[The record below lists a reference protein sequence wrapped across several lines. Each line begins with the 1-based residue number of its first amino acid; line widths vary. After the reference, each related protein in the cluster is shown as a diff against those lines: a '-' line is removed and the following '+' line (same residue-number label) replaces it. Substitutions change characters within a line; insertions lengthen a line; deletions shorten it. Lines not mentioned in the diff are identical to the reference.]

1 MPPTSAAR
9 KTQPAVD
16 TNRRQSGR
24 QVRTSISRP
33 LNYYARPYGSTGG
46 NVDEP
51 QDDSPPGFFPA
62 IQYFTDAITALPK
75 ETMRHF
81 TLMKEVEAKIHGPSQ
96 SMTQLSS
103 RIIDMPVPARRSVQP
118 SRQALLSFT
127 ANNSSAATSANPS
140 VVNGAMPPPPL
151 QQSSDADDHFSQATQ
166 IDSPLDIARRQ
177 DFQNLRAVIH
187 SVLINLDE
195 KNVCL
200 SEANKTLDKQ
210 LARVESVI
218 PHVESEISEEAR
230 LGSLKH
236 WAYADNRVKHKPAP
250 TNVERARRD
259 VAATNSLAAAAATVH
274 EDDIAA
280 ARVEARR
287 EAKKRNQQADSEF
300 EDRTTKKAQGK
311 GRKAAE
317 TVPPPVAAAKGLGIV
332 NGIPAIQPPKRRRVD
347 KDGGVAMERS
357 LSGAVKANKTA
368 GNGPRSTPAVEAVKK
383 KTAKTSA
390 PAPLA
395 TKKKYAKGGRA
406 QSKQKDADS
415 NRNAANSPQQ
425 SPHMMPSPIIANFAQ
440 SNDLQRPSSARM
452 RQTSSTLQYSTLA
465 NEETRPSSSVGV
477 KATNGE
483 RAKRAS
489 VSKAKEAPQEQ
500 RDNMDI
506 DGAIEKTSQ
515 PTMERVADV
524 KKDEDTGNEE
534 ATGADIMR
542 SASRASKMV
551 TPNPDFEA
559 IVMSRIRSNGA
570 RSAEPSVI
578 GQRTSSR
585 NGEGRSHSRSGSNH
599 ILKQIA
605 SFNRSPVSSRRAT
618 MEDEDGE
625 DDEEEE
631 DESSD
636 TPDEDPEVPRS
647 KRRATSRRNR
657 AETPEE
663 EEEEEPPAPVEPE
676 ETNEEVEEEEENDH
690 DPDDPNEPKYC
701 YCGRGSYGQMIA
713 CDNPSCKKEWFHL
726 ECTGLKTAPA
736 DSGKL
741 QASPEVD

>member
-9 KTQPAVD
+9 KTQTAVD
-16 TNRRQSGR
+16 PNRRQSGR

-33 LNYYARPYGSTGG
+33 LNYYARPYGSIGG
-46 NVDEP
+46 NVDES

-96 SMTQLSS
+96 SMTQLSD
-103 RIIDMPVPARRSVQP
+103 RILNMPVPPRRNRQP

-151 QQSSDADDHFSQATQ
+151 QQASEADDQVSQATQ
-166 IDSPLDIARRQ
+166 FDSPVEIARRQ

-210 LARVESVI
+210 LARVEGVL

-230 LGSLKH
+230 LGNLKH

-250 TNVERARRD
+250 ANAERNRRD

-280 ARVEARR
+280 ARGEARR
-287 EAKKRNQQADSEF
+287 EAKKRHQQADSEF

-317 TVPPPVAAAKGLGIV
+317 AASQPATAAKGLGIV
-332 NGIPAIQPPKRRRVD
+332 NGLPTVQPPKRRRVD
-347 KDGGVAMERS
+347 KDGPVAMERT
-357 LSGAVKANKTA
+357 LSGTGKGNKGA
-368 GNGPRSTPAVEAVKK
+368 GNVSRSTPAVEAAKK
-383 KTAKTSA
+383 KTTKASA
-390 PAPLA
+390 PPPVA
-395 TKKKYAKGGRA
+395 TKKK
-406 QSKQKDADS
+406 
-415 NRNAANSPQQ
+415 NAANSPQQ
-425 SPHMMPSPIIANFAQ
+425 SPRMSPSPLVANFAQ
-440 SNDLQRPSSARM
+440 SNDLTRPTSTRM

-465 NEETRPSSSVGV
+465 NEEARPSSSAGI
-477 KATNGE
+477 KTTNGD

-489 VSKAKEAPQEQ
+489 VSKAKEPPQEQEQEQ
-500 RDNMDI
+500 RDHMDI
-506 DGAIEKTSQ
+506 DGANEKTTQ
-515 PTMERVADV
+515 PTIESVADV
-524 KKDEDTGNEE
+524 KKDEDVGNEE
-534 ATGADIMR
+534 TGGDMPR

-551 TPNPDFEA
+551 TPNPDYES
-559 IVMSRIRSNGA
+559 IIMSRMRNNGA

-585 NGEGRSHSRSGSNH
+585 NGEGRSHSRNGSNH

-605 SFNRSPVSSRRAT
+605 SFNRSPVSARRANV
-618 MEDEDGE
+618 DEDD
-625 DDEEEE
+625 DDEE
-631 DESSD
+631 DDSD
-636 TPDEDPEVPRS
+636 SPEEDPEVPRT

-657 AETPEE
+657 AETPD
-663 EEEEEPPAPVEPE
+663 EEPPAPA
-676 ETNEEVEEEEENDH
+676 ETEEVNDEVEDEEEENDH

-713 CDNPSCKKEWFHL
+713 CDNPNCKKEWFHL

-736 DSGKL
+736 DSGAYL
-741 QASPEVD
+741 ESPSLTESFANISQYNGSAMIVIQK